1 MADNVFQAI
10 YNWFRAKNQ
19 EAAAAMSDPVREGKL
34 AITDSE
40 KQIEE
45 FTSKIAGMIAETKN
59 LERQAADSASE
70 VTKYQAVAAA
80 ALRAGNEADARDAIS
95 LKQKAEQQA
104 QTFASQLAAN
114 KDIVTKLRDQL
125 NNARLK
131 VAKAR
136 SNITQLQARSSAA
149 KIRTELA
156 KASSEFNSNQGGL
169 AALDNLEK
177 SVNKQES
184 VAEAYE
190 ELSASAAPAGQSLL
204 EKYSVGEGSIDAE
217 LEQMKKA
224 LAGGAPVKTEL
235 LTGGT
240 PTIALPQQSGMKQ
253 ES

>member
-10 YNWFRAKNQ
+10 SNWFRAKNQ
-19 EAAAAMSDPVREGKL
+19 EAAEALSDPVRDGKL
-34 AITDSE
+34 AISDSE

-45 FTSKIAGMIAETKN
+45 FTSKIASMIAETKL
-59 LERQAADSASE
+59 LERQSADSAAE

-80 ALRAGNEADARDAIS
+80 ALRAGNEADARDAIM

-104 QTFASQLAAN
+104 QTLASQLAAG
-114 KDIVTKLRDQL
+114 KDLVNKLRDQL
-125 NNARLK
+125 NNARMK

-184 VAEAYE
+184 TAEAYE
-190 ELSASAAPAGQSLL
+190 ELASAAAPAARRRARGGCRARHRGPCCRPETDGGRSRS
-204 EKYSVGEGSIDAE
+204 ESAARNGHHGA
-217 LEQMKKA
+217 
-224 LAGGAPVKTEL
+224 AGDGA
-235 LTGGT
+235 
-240 PTIALPQQSGMKQ
+240 SRR
-253 ES
+253 